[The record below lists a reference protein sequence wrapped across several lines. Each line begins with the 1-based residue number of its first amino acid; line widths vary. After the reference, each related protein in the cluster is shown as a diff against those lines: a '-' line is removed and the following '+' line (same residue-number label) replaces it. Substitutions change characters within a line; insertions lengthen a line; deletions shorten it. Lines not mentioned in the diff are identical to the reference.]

1 MDPLLTMALQG
12 TARHTGSAPETDTPL
27 DDMLQ
32 HGEGREPERSLLLAA
47 GALATYL
54 QAGQRVEASTSPL
67 PSSPAETL
75 PALQGRPAQLVWDL
89 LHQRFPPIM
98 VSNEFMTQGNPHSD
112 EEYQAVLG
120 EALALTARA
129 GRRLPEHMLP
139 KVLAIQNRAARE
151 ALLPA
156 LGERGRWLAGL
167 HPGWKWATAE
177 PEIKDAELETTWL
190 EGLPAQR
197 LAAIARLR
205 VSNPATA
212 RQWLATS
219 WKSEGA
225 EFRHDAL
232 GALETSLSLADEPFL
247 DAALDDRGE
256 RVRARAAQ
264 LLARLP
270 DSALAAR
277 MRERAESILT
287 YDKARE
293 KLLVTLP
300 ERIDAAWQR
309 DGVTLKPPK
318 AAQVDERQWWTVQTL
333 ALVPPSHWS
342 ARFDR
347 NPEKLIAAATKS
359 EWVYL
364 MLEGWAQAAIAFRDE
379 DWSGPLWDCWR
390 RPQGVSASGLP
401 VPRHE
406 VLTGLLTCMPPTQA
420 EQRIA
425 RTLATA
431 SSKEDQ
437 LWSTVLGALRRP
449 WSAALSRICLEHV
462 RTELQ
467 ELTPDNAT
475 RPSRW
480 FANLDLVAVGISSTC
495 FSEALELT
503 AGTHLAAVSQFMET
517 IQARR
522 MLYDEF
528 HNLRPA

>member
-1 MDPLLTMALQG
+1 MEPLLTVALQG
-12 TARHTGSAPETDTPL
+12 TARHAGTVPETGTPVDVL
-27 DDMLQ
+27 LQ
-32 HGEGREPERSLLLAA
+32 SGEGQEPERSLLLAA

-54 QAGQRVEASTSPL
+54 QAGQHVGASTPPL
-67 PSSPAETL
+67 PVSPAETL
-75 PALQGRPAQLVWDL
+75 PVLQGHSARLVWDL
-89 LHQRFPPIM
+89 LHQRFPP
-98 VSNEFMTQGNPHSD
+98 VVAGDDFTTQGNRHND
-112 EEYQAVLG
+112 IEYQAVLA

-139 KVLAIQNRAARE
+139 KALATQNPAVRE
-151 ALLPA
+151 ALLPV

-167 HPGWKWATAE
+167 NPAWKWATAA
-177 PEIKDAELETTWL
+177 PQVNDADLEATWQ

-197 LAAIARLR
+197 LAALARQRALD
-205 VSNPATA
+205 PATA

-219 WKSEGA
+219 WKSAGA

-232 GALETSLSLADEPFL
+232 GALETGLSLEDEPVL
-247 DAALDDRGE
+247 EAALDDRSE
-256 RVRARAAQ
+256 RVRACAAQ

-270 DSALAAR
+270 ESALAAR
-277 MRERAESILT
+277 LRERAESILT
-287 YDKARE
+287 YDQAKER
-293 KLLVTLP
+293 LVVTLP
-300 ERIDAAWQR
+300 QGIDAAWQC
-309 DGVTLKPPK
+309 DGVTLKPPRN
-318 AAQVDERQWWTVQTL
+318 AQADERLWWTVQTL
-333 ALVPPSHWS
+333 ALVPPSYWS
-342 ARFDR
+342 TQFTRT
-347 NPEKLIAAATKS
+347 PEKLIAAATKS
-359 EWVYL
+359 ELVYV
-364 MLEGWAQAAIAFRDE
+364 MLEGWALAAIAFRDE

-406 VLTGLLTCMPPTQA
+406 VLTGLLTCMSPTQA

-437 LWSTVLGALRRP
+437 VWSTVLGALRRP
-449 WSAALSRICLEHV
+449 WSGALSRICLDYV
-462 RTELQ
+462 RTEMQ
-467 ELTPDNAT
+467 ELNPDNAT
-475 RPSRW
+475 RQSRW

-503 AGTHLAAVSQFMET
+503 SGTQLTAVSQFMET
-517 IQARR
+517 IQVRR